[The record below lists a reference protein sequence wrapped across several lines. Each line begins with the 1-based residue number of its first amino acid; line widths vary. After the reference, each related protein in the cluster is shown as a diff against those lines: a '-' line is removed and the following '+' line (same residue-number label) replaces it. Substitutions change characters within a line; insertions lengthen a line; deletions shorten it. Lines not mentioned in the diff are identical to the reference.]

1 MRSVALPEESFLEVE
16 RIIRK
21 DMIELNKSLAADPR
35 VEISLVS
42 IGDWITI
49 CQHVSWFLIPTLQGD
64 TSLNE
69 RIMSVFSFI
78 DVGV

>member
-1 MRSVALPEESFLEVE
+1 MRSLALPEESFPEAE

-21 DMIELNKSLAADPR
+21 DMIELNKSLAAHPR

-49 CQHVSWFLIPTLQGD
+49 CRCVS
-64 TSLNE
+64 
-69 RIMSVFSFI
+69 
-78 DVGV
+78 